1 MSVRPLRDRV
11 LVERIEEQEQKVG
24 GIYIPDTAREK
35 PQQGT
40 VIAVG
45 NGRVT
50 EKGQVIPLDIK
61 VGETILFGKFAGTEI
76 KIEGKEY
83 LIIREE
89 EVLGVLEG
97 VREAELAGV

>member
-1 MSVRPLRDRV
+1 MNVRPLRDRV

-24 GIYIPDTAREK
+24 GIYIPDSAREK

-50 EKGQVIPLDIK
+50 EKGQIIPLDIK
-61 VGETILFGKFAGTEI
+61 AGERILFGKFSGTEI

-89 EVLGVLEG
+89 EVLGILEG
-97 VREAELAGV
+97 VREPALAAV

>member
-1 MSVRPLRDRV
+1 MNVRPLRDRV

-24 GIYIPDTAREK
+24 GIYIPDSAREK

-50 EKGQVIPLDIK
+50 EKGADYPARYQ
-61 VGETILFGKFAGTEI
+61 GW
-76 KIEGKEY
+76 
-83 LIIREE
+83 REDSLR
-89 EVLGVLEG
+89 EVLRHGNQNRRQGVLDHP
-97 VREAELAGV
+97 

>member
-1 MSVRPLRDRV
+1 MNVRPLRDRV

-24 GIYIPDTAREK
+24 GIYIPDSAREK

-40 VIAVG
+40 VIAAG

-50 EKGQVIPLDIK
+50 EKGQIIPLDIK
-61 VGETILFGKFAGTEI
+61 VGERILFGKFAGTEI

-97 VREAELAGV
+97 VREPELAKV